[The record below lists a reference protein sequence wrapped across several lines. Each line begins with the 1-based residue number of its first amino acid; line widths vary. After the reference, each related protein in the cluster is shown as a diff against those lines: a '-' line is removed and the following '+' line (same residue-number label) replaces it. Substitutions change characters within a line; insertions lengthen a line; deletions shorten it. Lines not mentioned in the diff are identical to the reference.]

1 MELSYFFLLEMMEAS
16 LNYKWEIPTFF
27 YQIKNLI
34 KVTFI
39 SSSSA
44 LFRISLS

>member
-27 YQIKNLI
+27 YEMKILI
-34 KVTFI
+34 KATFI
-39 SSSSA
+39 SSSPA
-44 LFRISLS
+44 LFRISLF